1 MTPKPPIKLRII
13 IFLTFYYCFCI
24 WFFFHNSL
32 MCVCALF
39 GIYEV
44 IAMHV
49 FHIFGRCILGVGFKA
64 PITVKQND
72 KKRETRKSGIIQS
85 TTKIKNR
92 EIRRGSCKDPG
103 PLSLITVIS
112 FTPQSFFTN
121 DTEKRRS

>member
-1 MTPKPPIKLRII
+1 
-13 IFLTFYYCFCI
+13 
-24 WFFFHNSL
+24 

-72 KKRETRKSGIIQS
+72 KKRDKENWNNTEYYKNKEQRNS
-85 TTKIKNR
+85 T
-92 EIRRGSCKDPG
+92 GV
-103 PLSLITVIS
+103 L
-112 FTPQSFFTN
+112 
-121 DTEKRRS
+121 